1 MNTKKCSE
9 YLQNYIWFSELGN
22 ICCFIVFL
30 YIDKLCCF
38 SHKTQLIDCTSVIY
52 KIIIFVF
59 LNYRKCLA
67 RCLIETLRNIYC
79 HSFGYSNYSFYFWN
93 RLMYDA
99 PDYWKNQHSA
109 SQRSTFAKKYS
120 MNKVDLKFISK
131 LQSCHD
137 MLNTQ
142 MGRIDGMIINN
153 SCFQG
158 KYG

>member
-79 HSFGYSNYSFYFWN
+79 HSFGYSHYSFYF
-93 RLMYDA
+93 
-99 PDYWKNQHSA
+99 
-109 SQRSTFAKKYS
+109 
-120 MNKVDLKFISK
+120 
-131 LQSCHD
+131 
-137 MLNTQ
+137 
-142 MGRIDGMIINN
+142 
-153 SCFQG
+153 
-158 KYG
+158 